1 MKLTVSKS
9 KNSASFYVQK
19 SIRKPD
25 GSVTTITI
33 EKLGNLDEVK
43 TRAQG
48 MDPYKWAQEYV
59 NELNRR
65 EYEDQKS
72 IIIPFSPSKLLKEN
86 EQRLYN
92 CGYLFLQS
100 VYYSLGLKEICASIT
115 DKYDFQ
121 YDLNDILSRLVFTRI
136 LYPGSKLS
144 SNKQASLFIEQPSF
158 ELHDIY
164 RALSVLAAENDLI
177 QSRLYKNSHTV
188 VERRKDILYYDCTNF
203 FFEIEEADDLRKY
216 GRSKQHQPL
225 PVVGMGMFMDHDGIP
240 LAFDIYPGNKNEQPT
255 LKPLEK
261 KVIKDYG
268 LEEIIVCTDAGLS
281 SKGNRKYNDLS
292 IGGKQIRG
300 YITTQSV
307 KQLPDYL
314 QEFALGTDGWKLPG
328 DDQTEYDLNDLDED
342 IDLDRIFYKERW
354 IKEDLSG
361 RKLREGAKPLEQRLI
376 VSFSLKYRNYQRKI
390 RQGQI
395 DRANELIKSGRYKQR
410 PKNQNDPHRFIGKHP
425 MTEDGE
431 ACTKEDVFLDE
442 NLIREEEKYDGFYA
456 VCTNLENKSVSE
468 IVRINKKRWEI
479 EECFRI
485 MKTEFRARPVY
496 LRKEDRIKAHFLTCY
511 IALMVYRILE
521 KKLEEKYTCTDI
533 IETLRTMMMFRPGEK
548 LGYIPAYIRTDL
560 TDALHETFGF
570 RTDYEII
577 TDVNMKKVI
586 RMTKVKPRKSREK
599 SKKSNNI

>member
-25 GSVTTITI
+25 GSVTTITV

-43 TRAQG
+43 TKAQG

-65 EYEDQKS
+65 EYEEQKS
-72 IIIPFSPSKLLKEN
+72 IILSFSPSRLLKGN
-86 EQRLYN
+86 ERKLYN

-100 VYYSLGLKEICASIT
+100 VYYSLGLREICTSIGE
-115 DKYDFQ
+115 KYGFE
-121 YDLNDILSRLVFTRI
+121 YDLNDILSRLIYTRI
-136 LYPGSKLS
+136 LYPGSKLA
-144 SNKQASLFIEQPSF
+144 SNKQAAIFLEQPSF

-164 RALSVLAAENDLI
+164 RALNVLAAENDLI
-177 QSRLYKNSHTV
+177 QSRLYQNSQSV
-188 VERRKDILYYDCTNF
+188 VERRRDVLYYDCTNF

-216 GRSKQHQPL
+216 GKCKQHQPL
-225 PVVGMGMFMDHDGIP
+225 PIVGMGMFMDHDGIP
-240 LAFDIYPGNKNEQPT
+240 LAFDIYPGNQNEQPT

-268 LEEIIVCTDAGLS
+268 LEEVIVCTDAGLS
-281 SKGNRKYNDLS
+281 SKGNRKYNDLT
-292 IGGKQIRG
+292 IGGKQIWG

-307 KQLPDYL
+307 KQLPEYL
-314 QEFALGTDGWKLPG
+314 KDFALGTDGWKLPG
-328 DDQTEYDLNDLDED
+328 DDQTEYDLSKLDEELD
-342 IDLDRIFYKERW
+342 FDRIFYKERW

-376 VSFSLKYRNYQRKI
+376 VSFSLKYANYQRKI

-395 DRANELIKSGRYKQR
+395 DRANELIRSGRYKQR
-410 PKNQNDPHRFIGKHP
+410 PKNQNDPHRFIGKHQ

-442 NLIREEEKYDGFYA
+442 ELIHEEERYDGFYA
-456 VCTNLENKSVSE
+456 VCTNLENKSVPE

-496 LRKEDRIKAHFLTCY
+496 LQKEDRIKAHFLTCY
-511 IALMVYRILE
+511 IALVVFRILE

-533 IETLRTMMMFRPGEK
+533 IQTLRSMMMYRPCEK
-548 LGYIPAYIRTDL
+548 LGYMPAYTRTDL
-560 TDALHETFGF
+560 TDALHEAFGF

-577 TDVNMKKVI
+577 TDINMKKVI
-586 RMTKVKPRKSREK
+586 RLTKTKPKKSRKTNE
-599 SKKSNNI
+599 KSNNI

>member
-25 GSVTTITI
+25 GSVTTITV

-43 TRAQG
+43 TKAQG

-65 EYEDQKS
+65 EYEEQKS
-72 IIIPFSPSKLLKEN
+72 IILSFSPSRLLKEN
-86 EQRLYN
+86 DRKLYN

-100 VYYSLGLKEICASIT
+100 VYYSLGLREICASIGE
-115 DKYDFQ
+115 KYGFE

-136 LYPGSKLS
+136 LYPGSKLA
-144 SNKQASLFIEQPSF
+144 SNKQAAIFLEQPSF

-164 RALSVLAAENDLI
+164 RALNVLAAENDLI
-177 QSRLYKNSHTV
+177 QSRLYQNSQSV
-188 VERRKDILYYDCTNF
+188 VERRRDVLYYDCTNF
-203 FFEIEEADDLRKY
+203 FFEIEEADDLRRY
-216 GRSKQHQPL
+216 GKCKQHQPL
-225 PVVGMGMFMDHDGIP
+225 PIVGMGMFMDHDGIP
-240 LAFDIYPGNKNEQPT
+240 LAFDIYPGNQNEQPT
-255 LKPLEK
+255 LKPLEQ

-268 LEEIIVCTDAGLS
+268 LEEVIVCTDAGLS
-281 SKGNRKYNDLS
+281 SKGNRKYNNLS

-314 QEFALGTDGWKLPG
+314 KDFALGTDGWKLPG
-328 DDQTEYDLNDLDED
+328 DDQTEYDLSKLDEELD
-342 IDLDRIFYKERW
+342 FDRIFYKERW

-376 VSFSLKYRNYQRKI
+376 VSFSLKYANYQRKI

-395 DRANELIKSGRYKQR
+395 DRANELIRSGRYKQR
-410 PKNQNDPHRFIGKHP
+410 PKNQNDPHRFIGKHQ

-442 NLIREEEKYDGFYA
+442 ELIHEEERYDGFYA
-456 VCTNLENKSVSE
+456 VCTNLENKSVPE

-496 LRKEDRIKAHFLTCY
+496 LQKEDRIKAHFLTCY
-511 IALMVYRILE
+511 IALVVFRILE

-533 IETLRTMMMFRPGEK
+533 IQTLRSMMMYRPCEK
-548 LGYIPAYIRTDL
+548 LGYMPAYTRTDL
-560 TDALHETFGF
+560 TDALHEAFGF

-577 TDVNMKKVI
+577 TDINMKKVI
-586 RMTKVKPRKSREK
+586 RLTKTKPKKSRKTNE
-599 SKKSNNI
+599 KSNNI

>member
-177 QSRLYKNSHTV
+177 QSRLYKNSHAV
-188 VERRKDILYYDCTNF
+188 IERRKDILYYDCTNF

-216 GRSKQHQPL
+216 GRSRQHQPL

-376 VSFSLKYRNYQRKI
+376 VSFSLKYWNYQRKI

-410 PKNQNDPHRFIGKHP
+410 PKNQNDPHRFIEKHP

-496 LRKEDRIKAHFLTCY
+496 LRKEDRIRAHFLTCY

-533 IETLRTMMMFRPGEK
+533 IETLRTMRMFRPGEK
-548 LGYIPAYIRTDL
+548 LGYIPAYTRTDL

-586 RMTKVKPRKSREK
+586 RMTKAKPRKSREK